1 MNMSKRS
8 PGPRRATASLVL
20 CLAAVAAVCPA
31 SAQQPAEPEAKPSLL
46 GRTSKPTYGGELED
60 QQKQAE
66 AQDAA
71 IAAQAAERV
80 ARFGALPTD
89 TPAEVRQEYQRLVDA
104 VRTAMAA
111 VRREYTRHQTSE
123 DLDPDG
129 PRQWYNA
136 VEKANAAF
144 AAWLGRAAELYA
156 SDPALYQD
164 LGLTMME
171 IVRVEAALDRTEN
184 LLAPA
189 RAILEHSPERL
200 DPPLLLQIGYIG
212 YTQGDFDLA
221 KAAWE
226 RYKQDG
232 VLPADYAGFYESIDE
247 VRQKWQRELEQREAD
262 KGRDNPI
269 VVLQTNKGM
278 LTVELF
284 EDQAPNA
291 VANFLYLA
299 SHGYFERMR
308 IFRVIPKYCI
318 QTGCINGDGTGN
330 AGYQIAGEN
339 ERPDRRDVF
348 RGSLAFALGVDP
360 MTGQPMPDTASSQ
373 FIIATTPLPGLN
385 DAMTVFGRVI
395 DGQFLLGT
403 FNKVDLSDEE
413 QQKDP
418 SIRADVL
425 IDTEI
430 VEKRD
435 HQYRPEVARG
445 ELPF

>member
-1 MNMSKRS
+1 MNTSKRS
-8 PGPRRATASLVL
+8 RGPRRLTARLGLGLV
-20 CLAAVAAVCPA
+20 AVAMVGPV
-31 SAQQPAEPEAKPSLL
+31 SAQEPADLESKPSLL
-46 GRTSKPTYGGELED
+46 GRTSKPTYGGELAS
-60 QQKQAE
+60 QQEQAE
-66 AQDAA
+66 AADAA
-71 IAAQAAERV
+71 AAARAAERV
-80 ARFGALPTD
+80 ARFGSLPAD
-89 TPAEVRQEYQRLVDA
+89 APADVRQDYQRLVDA
-104 VRTAMAA
+104 MRSSMAS

-123 DLDPDG
+123 DLDPEG
-129 PRQWYNA
+129 PRKWYAA

-144 AAWLGRAAELYA
+144 AAWLGQTAELYA
-156 SDPALYQD
+156 ADPQLYKD

-189 RAILEHSPERL
+189 RALLEKPPEPL
-200 DPPLLLQIGYIG
+200 DPPLLLQIGYVG
-212 YTQGDFDLA
+212 YTQGDYDLA
-221 KAAWE
+221 KAAWG
-226 RYKQDG
+226 RYKQDA
-232 VLPADYAGFYESIDE
+232 VLPADIATFYDSIDE
-247 VRQKWQRELEQREAD
+247 LRKKWQRELEQREAD

-291 VANFLYLA
+291 VANFMYLA
-299 SHGYFERMR
+299 SHNYFKRMR
-308 IFRVIPKYCI
+308 LFRVIPKFCI
-318 QTGCINGDGTGN
+318 QTGCINGDGSGN

-385 DAMTVFGRVI
+385 DSMTVFGRVI

-413 QQKDP
+413 QRKDP
-418 SIRADVL
+418 SIRSDVL
-425 IDTEI
+425 IDAEV

-435 HQYRPEVARG
+435 HEYRPEPSRG